1 MKPEQA
7 LKIIDGIEEVR
18 GDLPEDGLLVDEA
31 LIDAKGALK
40 KQIPETPV
48 WGYMF
53 SDWIRD
59 RMKKAGKGAI
69 ADKQTYCCPSCKES
83 LGQSAFVKA
92 THGRIYGDPFC
103 KYCGQHISWENL
115 PEENVDE

>member
-18 GDLPEDGLLVDEA
+18 GTLPEDGLLVDEA

-40 KQIPETPV
+40 KQIPGTPV

-59 RMKKAGKGAI
+59 RMKKAGKGAM
-69 ADKQTYCCPSCKES
+69 ADKQTYCCPSCRKS
-83 LGQSAFVKA
+83 L
-92 THGRIYGDPFC
+92 
-103 KYCGQHISWENL
+103 
-115 PEENVDE
+115 